1 MSFTTAQRRAHY
13 DDFVHQVITLCAVT
27 SIRADLNS
35 GCGRPVA
42 ECPRMPEHLTRHIAG
57 FGARRAHYTVAG
69 LIARNR
75 DLPHEQ
81 GPYQPEQVTP
91 AAEHTARPAT
101 APDTTATAPA
111 GAVPAPGPAPAP
123 PAAAGSAARPWRS
136 RPDLGTHL
144 AIAVARYGFKEAVM
158 TNRVKI
164 LTQLDTELLH
174 PRLWSLTNHLNSH
187 GAARLDFA
195 VLLEDLAWWDHDR
208 LETAARWREN
218 YFLTLHTLSA
228 KEH

>member
-1 MSFTTAQRRAHY
+1 MSFTTAQRRTHY
-13 DDFVHQVITLCAVT
+13 DDFVHQVITLCAVN
-27 SIRADLNS
+27 SIRADLAS
-35 GCGRPVA
+35 GFGRPIA

-69 LIARNR
+69 LIAHDR
-75 DLPHEQ
+75 DLPHEH
-81 GPYQPEQVTP
+81 GPYQPEQVHPDTGRILP
-91 AAEHTARPAT
+91 AAAPAAT
-101 APDTTATAPA
+101 AA
-111 GAVPAPGPAPAP
+111 APAP
-123 PAAAGSAARPWRS
+123 DPAAPPPRPGAAARSWRS

-144 AIAVARYGFKEAVM
+144 AIAVARHGFKEATM
-158 TNRVKI
+158 TSRIKT
-164 LTQLDTELLH
+164 LTRLDTELLH
-174 PRLWSLTNHLNSH
+174 PRLWSLTSHLHSR

-195 VLLEDLAWWDHDR
+195 VLIEDLAWWDHDQ

>member
-13 DDFVHQVITLCAVT
+13 DDFVHQVITLCAVN

-35 GCGRPVA
+35 GFGRPVA

-57 FGARRAHYTVAG
+57 FGARRAHYAVAG
-69 LIARNR
+69 LIAQNR
-75 DLPHEQ
+75 DLPHEH
-81 GPYQPEQVTP
+81 GPYQPELVTP
-91 AAEHTARPAT
+91 GMDHTARAT
-101 APDTTATAPA
+101 TAPA
-111 GAVPAPGPAPAP
+111 VTDAAPAPGVPAPP
-123 PAAAGSAARPWRS
+123 PGTTARPWRS

-144 AIAVARYGFKEAVM
+144 AIAVARYGFKEATM
-158 TNRVKI
+158 TNRIKT
-164 LTQLDTELLH
+164 LTKLDTELLH
-174 PRLWSLTNHLNSH
+174 PRLWSLTSHLHSR

-195 VLLEDLAWWDHDR
+195 VLLEDLAWWDHDQ

>member
-13 DDFVHQVITLCAVT
+13 DDFVHQVITLCAVN

-35 GCGRPVA
+35 GFGRPVA

-57 FGARRAHYTVAG
+57 FGARRAHYAVAG
-69 LIARNR
+69 LIAQNR
-75 DLPHEQ
+75 DLPHEH
-81 GPYQPEQVTP
+81 GPYQPELVTP
-91 AAEHTARPAT
+91 DTDRTARAT
-101 APDTTATAPA
+101 TAPA
-111 GAVPAPGPAPAP
+111 VTDAAPAPGPVPGP
-123 PAAAGSAARPWRS
+123 PPGTTARPWRS

-144 AIAVARYGFKEAVM
+144 AIAVARYGFKEATM
-158 TNRVKI
+158 TNRIKT
-164 LTQLDTELLH
+164 LTKLDTELLH
-174 PRLWSLTNHLNSH
+174 PRLWSLTSHLHSR
-187 GAARLDFA
+187 GAARLDYA
-195 VLLEDLAWWDHDR
+195 VLLEDLAWWDHDQ

>member
-35 GCGRPVA
+35 GCGRPIA
-42 ECPRMPEHLTRHIAG
+42 QCPRIPEHLTRHIAG

-69 LIARNR
+69 LIAQNR
-75 DLPHEQ
+75 DLPHEH
-81 GPYQPEQVTP
+81 GPYKPESVTP
-91 AAEHTARPAT
+91 AADHTARPAT
-101 APDTTATAPA
+101 APAVTGAAP
-111 GAVPAPGPAPAP
+111 GPGPAPAP
-123 PAAAGSAARPWRS
+123 PAGTGAAARPWRS

-158 TNRVKI
+158 TNRVKT
-164 LTQLDTELLH
+164 LTRLDTELLH
-174 PRLWSLTNHLNSH
+174 PRLWSLTSHLHSH

-195 VLLEDLAWWDHDR
+195 VLLEDLAWWDHDQ